1 MSELARKLNNF
12 LTRELWRIDLS
23 SLNRFRASLIQ
34 LIRLVYTIIRESS
47 ERELTLRAMS
57 LVYTTLLSIVPLLAF
72 SFSILKAFGVVDSQ
86 LEPLLNKFLIP
97 LGEKGFEITHKILE
111 FVKNLKVGVLGI
123 IGLLLLIYTVISLIN
138 KIEQSLNH
146 IWKIN
151 KGRSFARRFSDY
163 ISIILIGPVF
173 IFAIFG
179 LTANLLGNT
188 VIQKISSMEPIG
200 GLIALFTGE
209 LLSYIVVVAI
219 FTFIYVVIPNAK
231 VNFRSALLG
240 GVLAGFAW
248 QAIGWIFAKFVVT
261 SANYAAIY
269 SSFAVLILFLIWLYL
284 SWLILLIGAEVS
296 YCHQNLKFLSLEE
309 QALQI
314 SNRLQEKLALIIM
327 YLIGYNFY
335 NNKERWTVGSL
346 VDYLELPHQHIQDTL
361 MKLENQKLI
370 LETGENEPAYIPARS
385 IETIKLSEIIDA
397 ARKDKEDRD
406 LSLKEY
412 NSLPEVNV
420 VADKIDD
427 AIQRTLGGDS
437 LKSLMSSDRTSN

>member
-1 MSELARKLNNF
+1 
-12 LTRELWRIDLS
+12 
-23 SLNRFRASLIQ
+23 
-34 LIRLVYTIIRESS
+34 V
-47 ERELTLRAMS
+47 
-57 LVYTTLLSIVPLLAF
+57 
-72 SFSILKAFGVVDSQ
+72 
-86 LEPLLNKFLIP
+86 
-97 LGEKGFEITHKILE
+97 
-111 FVKNLKVGVLGI
+111 
-123 IGLLLLIYTVISLIN
+123 
-138 KIEQSLNH
+138 
-146 IWKIN
+146 
-151 KGRSFARRFSDY
+151 
-163 ISIILIGPVF
+163 
-173 IFAIFG
+173 
-179 LTANLLGNT
+179 
-188 VIQKISSMEPIG
+188 
-200 GLIALFTGE
+200 
-209 LLSYIVVVAI
+209 
-219 FTFIYVVIPNAK
+219 K

-327 YLIGYNFY
+327 YLIGHNFY
-335 NNKERWTVGSL
+335 NNKERWTLRTL

-427 AIQRTLGGDS
+427 AIQRTLGDDS
-437 LKSLMSSDRTSN
+437 LKSLINSDRTPN